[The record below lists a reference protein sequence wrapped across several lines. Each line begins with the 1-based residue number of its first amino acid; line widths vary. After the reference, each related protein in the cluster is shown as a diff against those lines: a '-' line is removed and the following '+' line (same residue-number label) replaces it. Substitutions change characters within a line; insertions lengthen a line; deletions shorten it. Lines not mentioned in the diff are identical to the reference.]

1 MSDIIIENFQHENT
15 NIIQPSIDTN
25 YIFMNRS
32 IKYLLNFL
40 IIYLFISI
48 FIFNYND
55 ISINTFVLIICV
67 ISSISFYILDLYF
80 PSCYY

>member
-80 PSCYY
+80 PACYY